1 MLPLLK
7 KYFFPLL
14 VLVLFVAGCGGGGG
28 GGSSLAGGG
37 GGGGTSLAGGGGG
50 GGTSLA
56 GGGIGGTGI
65 TSGTITGFGSVF
77 VNGVEFETDG
87 SSFDVDD
94 NIGTD
99 QDVLGLGMVVT
110 VTGSINPDGV
120 TGTALSILYDDE
132 VEGPIADDP
141 VEDADRVTKTFTVL
155 GITVVVD
162 RNTTV
167 FSGTD
172 YDYDSLAMDN
182 IVEVSGFFDGT
193 GALQATRLEKTGQ
206 LTLGLSGV
214 EMRGTVRA
222 FNGTDTFLL
231 DGITVMFDGSTDLS
245 EVPGGVIDGGQFVEV
260 TGTLETPT
268 FITALRIELESEGF
282 DDDEDRVSIQGLVTD
297 FTGIGNFM
305 VNGQPVD
312 ASAADFEPASLAA
325 SLGNNASVEV
335 SGPIVGGVLQAIE
348 VEQRGGE
355 IKIIAPVTTFDAE
368 AGWVNVSVVGGETDI
383 TVLTDSQ
390 TQFEDERD
398 GLDDCSLASLSS
410 LMLGEGLIVEGFIN
424 GGSNVLA
431 SSIKCDDLE
440 KIELRGPLDA
450 ASGDDTSGTVT
461 ILGVT
466 IATDVATK
474 FEDGNDA
481 PISGTSF
488 FGTVSPGD
496 PAEFQDKLPAD
507 GIADEVE
514 IE

>member
-1 MLPLLK
+1 MLCLLK
-7 KYFFPLL
+7 KYIFPLL

-28 GGSSLAGGG
+28 GGS
-37 GGGGTSLAGGGGG
+37 
-50 GGTSLA
+50 SLA

-110 VTGSINPDGV
+110 ITGSINPDGV

-132 VEGPIADDP
+132 VEGPIAGDP

-172 YDYDSLAMDN
+172 YDSLAMDN

-193 GALQATRLEKTGQ
+193 GALLATRIEKTGQ

-214 EMRGTVRA
+214 EMRGTVSA

-231 DGITVMFDGSTDLS
+231 DGITVMLKFDAPITDLS
-245 EVPGGVIDGGQFVEV
+245 EIPGGVIEDDQFVEV

-282 DDDEDRVSIQGLVTD
+282 DDDEDRVSIQGLVT
-297 FTGIGNFM
+297 
-305 VNGQPVD
+305 
-312 ASAADFEPASLAA
+312 
-325 SLGNNASVEV
+325 
-335 SGPIVGGVLQAIE
+335 
-348 VEQRGGE
+348 
-355 IKIIAPVTTFDAE
+355 
-368 AGWVNVSVVGGETDI
+368 
-383 TVLTDSQ
+383 
-390 TQFEDERD
+390 
-398 GLDDCSLASLSS
+398 
-410 LMLGEGLIVEGFIN
+410 
-424 GGSNVLA
+424 
-431 SSIKCDDLE
+431 
-440 KIELRGPLDA
+440 
-450 ASGDDTSGTVT
+450 
-461 ILGVT
+461 
-466 IATDVATK
+466 
-474 FEDGNDA
+474 
-481 PISGTSF
+481 
-488 FGTVSPGD
+488 
-496 PAEFQDKLPAD
+496 
-507 GIADEVE
+507 
-514 IE
+514 

>member
-1 MLPLLK
+1 MIRLLN
-7 KYFFPLL
+7 KYIFSL
-14 VLVLFVAGCGGGGG
+14 VALVLFVAGCGGGGG
-28 GGSSLAGGG
+28 GGS
-37 GGGGTSLAGGGGG
+37 
-50 GGTSLA
+50 SLA

-94 NIGTD
+94 DIGTD

-110 VTGSINPDGV
+110 ITGSINPDGV

-132 VEGPIADDP
+132 VEGPIAGDP
-141 VEDADRVTKTFTVL
+141 VEDSDRVTKTFTVL

-172 YDYDSLAMDN
+172 YDSLAMDN

-193 GALQATRLEKTGQ
+193 GALLATRLEKTGQ

-245 EVPGGVIDGGQFVEV
+245 EIPGGVIDDGQFVEV

-305 VNGQPVD
+305 VSGQPVD

-325 SLGNNASVEV
+325 LLGNNASVEV

-398 GLDDCSLASLSS
+398 GLDDCSLTSLSS
-410 LMLGEGLIVEGFIN
+410 LMLGEGLIVEGFISDD
-424 GGSNVLA
+424 SNVLA

-450 ASGDDTSGTVT
+450 ASGDDTSGTVK

-466 IATDVATK
+466 IATDVDTK
-474 FEDGNDA
+474 FEDGDDA

-496 PAEFQDKLPAD
+496 PADFQDKLPAD

>member
-1 MLPLLK
+1 MLCLLK
-7 KYFFPLL
+7 KYFLPLL

-28 GGSSLAGGG
+28 GGS
-37 GGGGTSLAGGGGG
+37 
-50 GGTSLA
+50 SLA

-94 NIGTD
+94 DIGTD

-132 VEGPIADDP
+132 VEGPIAGDP
-141 VEDADRVTKTFTVL
+141 VEDSDRVTKTFTVL

-172 YDYDSLAMDN
+172 YDSLAMDN
-182 IVEVSGFFDGT
+182 IVEVSGFFDDT
-193 GALQATRLEKTGQ
+193 GALLATRLEKTGQ

-245 EVPGGVIDGGQFVEV
+245 EVPGGVIDDGQFVEV

-297 FTGIGNFM
+297 FVNTGNFM

-325 SLGNNASVEV
+325 LLGNNASVEV

-398 GLDDCSLASLSS
+398 GPDDCSLSS
-410 LMLGEGLIVEGFIN
+410 LTSLLLGEGLIVEGFIS
-424 GGSNVLA
+424 GDSNVLA

-450 ASGDDTSGTVT
+450 ASGDDTSGTVK

-466 IATDVATK
+466 IATDVDTK

>member
-1 MLPLLK
+1 MLCLLK
-7 KYFFPLL
+7 KYIFPLL
-14 VLVLFVAGCGGGGG
+14 VLFVASCGGGGG
-28 GGSSLAGGG
+28 GGS
-37 GGGGTSLAGGGGG
+37 
-50 GGTSLA
+50 SLA

-110 VTGSINPDGV
+110 ITGSINPDGV

-132 VEGPIADDP
+132 VEGPIAADP
-141 VEDADRVTKTFTVL
+141 VEDADGVTKTFTVL
-155 GITVVVD
+155 GITVIVD

-172 YDYDSLAMDN
+172 YDSLAMDD

-193 GALQATRLEKTGQ
+193 GALLATRLEKEGR
-206 LTLGLSGV
+206 LTLGTSRV
-214 EMRGTVRA
+214 EIRGNVRA

-245 EVPGGVIDGGQFVEV
+245 EVPGGVIDDGQFVEV

-297 FTGIGNFM
+297 FTGIGSFM

-312 ASAADFEPASLAA
+312 ASAAEFEPASLAA
-325 SLGNNASVEV
+325 SLDNNASVEV
-335 SGPIVGGVLQAIE
+335 SGSIVSGVLQAVE

-355 IKIIAPVTTFDAE
+355 IKIIAPVTTFDAG
-368 AGWVNVSVVGGETDI
+368 AGWVNVSVVTGQPDI
-383 TVLTDSQ
+383 RVQTDSQ

-398 GLDDCSLASLSS
+398 GMDDCSLSS
-410 LMLGEGLIVEGFIN
+410 LPTLIPGDGLIVEGFIN
-424 GGSNVLA
+424 GDSGVLA

-450 ASGDDTSGTVT
+450 ASGDSTNGTVK
-461 ILGVT
+461 ILGVM
-466 IATDVATK
+466 IATNVGTD

-481 PISGTSF
+481 PISGMSF

-496 PAEFQDKLPAD
+496 PVEFQDKLPAN

>member
-1 MLPLLK
+1 MLCLLK
-7 KYFFPLL
+7 KSIFPLL

-28 GGSSLAGGG
+28 GGG
-37 GGGGTSLAGGGGG
+37 
-50 GGTSLA
+50 SLA

-110 VTGSINPDGV
+110 ITGSINPDGV

-132 VEGPIADDP
+132 VEGPIAGDP

-167 FSGTD
+167 FSGI
-172 YDYDSLAMDN
+172 DYDSLVMDD

-193 GALQATRLEKTGQ
+193 GALLATRIEKTGQ

-214 EMRGTVRA
+214 ELRGTVSA

-245 EVPGGVIDGGQFVEV
+245 EVPGGVIEDGQFVEV

-282 DDDEDRVSIQGLVTD
+282 DDDEDRVSIQGLVTG
-297 FTGIGNFM
+297 FTGIGSFM

-312 ASAADFEPASLAA
+312 ASAAEFEPASLAA
-325 SLGNNASVEV
+325 SIDNNASVEV
-335 SGPIVGGVLQAIE
+335 SGSIVSGVLQATE

-355 IKIIAPVTTFDAE
+355 IKIIAPVTTVDVVADS
-368 AGWVNVSVVGGETDI
+368 VNVSVVAGQPDI

-398 GLDDCSLASLSS
+398 GMDDCSLSS
-410 LMLGEGLIVEGFIN
+410 LLFGTGLIVEGFIN
-424 GGSNVLA
+424 DGSSVLA

-461 ILGVT
+461 ILEVT
-466 IATDVATK
+466 IATDVDTK
-474 FEDGNDA
+474 FEDGDDN
-481 PISGTSF
+481 PITGTF
-488 FGTVSPGD
+488 FFNNLPAA
-496 PAEFQDKLPAD
+496 AEFQNDLSDD

>member
-1 MLPLLK
+1 MLCLLK
-7 KYFFPLL
+7 KYIFPLL

-28 GGSSLAGGG
+28 GGS
-37 GGGGTSLAGGGGG
+37 
-50 GGTSLA
+50 SLA

-110 VTGSINPDGV
+110 ITGSINPDGV

-132 VEGPIADDP
+132 VEGPIAGDP
-141 VEDADRVTKTFTVL
+141 VEDADGVTKTFTVL
-155 GITVVVD
+155 GITVVAD

-167 FSGTD
+167 FSGI
-172 YDYDSLAMDN
+172 DYDSLAMDD
-182 IVEVSGFFDGT
+182 IVEISGFFDGT
-193 GALQATRLEKTGQ
+193 GALLATRIEKTGQ
-206 LTLGLSGV
+206 LTPGSTTKV
-214 EMRGTVRA
+214 ELRGTVSG
-222 FNGTDTFLL
+222 FNGTDTFSL

-245 EVPGGVIDGGQFVEV
+245 EVPGGVIEDGQFVEV
-260 TGTLETPT
+260 TGMLDPDPPT

-282 DDDEDRVSIQGLVTD
+282 DDDEDRVSIQGLVTG
-297 FTGIGNFM
+297 FTGIGSFI

-312 ASAADFEPASLAA
+312 ASAAGFEPASLAA
-325 SLGNNASVEV
+325 SLDNNASVEV
-335 SGPIVGGVLQAIE
+335 SGSIVSGVLQAAE

-355 IKIIAPVTTFDAE
+355 SKIIAPVTTFDAG
-368 AGWVNVSVVGGETDI
+368 AGWVNVSVVTGQPDI
-383 TVLTDSQ
+383 RVQTDSQ

-398 GLDDCSLASLSS
+398 GMDDCSLSSLST
-410 LMLGEGLIVEGFIN
+410 LIPGDGLIVEGFIN
-424 GGSNVLA
+424 GDSGVLA

-440 KIELRGPLDA
+440 KRELRGPLDA

-466 IATDVATK
+466 IATDTDTK
-474 FEDGNDA
+474 FEDGDDA
-481 PISGTSF
+481 SISGTSF

-496 PAEFQDKLPAD
+496 PVEFQDKLPAD